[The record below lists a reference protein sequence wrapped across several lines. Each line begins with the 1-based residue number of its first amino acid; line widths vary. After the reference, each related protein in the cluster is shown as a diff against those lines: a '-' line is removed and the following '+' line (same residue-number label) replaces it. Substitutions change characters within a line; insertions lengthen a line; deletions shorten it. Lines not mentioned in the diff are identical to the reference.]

1 MLRFADD
8 IALIT
13 STERELEEALNVT
26 QTVFNNY
33 NMKIDIE
40 ETKVIVRRTKSGKK
54 WLDLQI
60 SSGKIGEISS
70 FCYLRSKIKRDGC
83 CNADI
88 RSRIGQAKIAFAKI
102 KTQFLPFF
110 NTCNNE
116 GIL

>member
-54 WLDLQI
+54 
-60 SSGKIGEISS
+60 
-70 FCYLRSKIKRDGC
+70 
-83 CNADI
+83 
-88 RSRIGQAKIAFAKI
+88 
-102 KTQFLPFF
+102 
-110 NTCNNE
+110 
-116 GIL
+116 